1 MVCRGCG
8 GHARKSWRHE
18 YESTSR
24 RVQRAPKMGTVRRS
38 SSTATPLPQ
47 DPFATPFDNARHEA
61 VTWRSAA
68 STEVRPWAA
77 PCCCVTGRPHT
88 SVQRAALVHKSI
100 KATRLAAAG
109 LPCLC
114 YRCPSRGRNGVAVE
128 AVRPEPPCGY
138 GYCRGMTRLP
148 LEIDNA
154 CRCCRESR
162 RPEGRA

>member
-77 PCCCVTGRPHT
+77 VASPGGR
-88 SVQRAALVHKSI
+88 
-100 KATRLAAAG
+100 TRPSSERPWCPSQSKRRGWRQLG
-109 LPCLC
+109 CLCLC
-114 YRCPSRGRNGVAVE
+114 YCCPSRGRNGVAVE